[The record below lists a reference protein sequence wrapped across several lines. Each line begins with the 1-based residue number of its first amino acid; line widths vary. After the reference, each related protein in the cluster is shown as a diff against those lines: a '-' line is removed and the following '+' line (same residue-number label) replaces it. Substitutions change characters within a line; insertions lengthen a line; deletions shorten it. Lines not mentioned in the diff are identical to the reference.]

1 MSLSLS
7 QASTP
12 AAGFRSDRK
21 ERAVLSASPTP
32 SGPFDGAFHDSG
44 TQTPPTIV
52 YYPPLF
58 KPAPQ
63 RVRASPRSAQTAR
76 PALGYVPQTPLLSP
90 HLHERV
96 EYAGHGG
103 QVVGKATPRTAGG
116 GARQRPR

>member
-12 AAGFRSDRK
+12 AAGCRVDRK
-21 ERAVLSASPTP
+21 ERAVLTASPTP
-32 SGPFDGAFHDSG
+32 SGPFFDGASRDCGS
-44 TQTPPTIV
+44 QTPPAIV

-58 KPAPQ
+58 KPAAQ
-63 RVRASPRSAQTAR
+63 RARVTRSAQTAR

-96 EYAGHGG
+96 EYVGHGG